1 MQYVVLI
8 LISASSQLYNCV
20 QSAPV
25 PAPERDFLIN
35 GWRWHTRAAVREA
48 GRLRHV
54 ALSARTSDAKSAMPA
69 RLAKC
74 YSYVWS
80 FVFVKLHMIEIDIF
94 FPWLRQNL
102 PSEVCLQQAL
112 SAHWCLVEVTT
123 SLQFIPYALHYLAIC
138 FTTLCQTCFVCA
150 CTAKLRIVPIV
161 VFISKHDSVVEANMR

>member
-1 MQYVVLI
+1 MAAVSVLHAHAGPCFSSRACYIYALLVQYAILI
-8 LISASSQLYNCV
+8 LMGAVSRLYMCV

-102 PSEVCLQQAL
+102 PSEVCSSMPSIKHCETLRTL
-112 SAHWCLVEVTT
+112 
-123 SLQFIPYALHYLAIC
+123 LA
-138 FTTLCQTCFVCA
+138 VA
-150 CTAKLRIVPIV
+150 
-161 VFISKHDSVVEANMR
+161 